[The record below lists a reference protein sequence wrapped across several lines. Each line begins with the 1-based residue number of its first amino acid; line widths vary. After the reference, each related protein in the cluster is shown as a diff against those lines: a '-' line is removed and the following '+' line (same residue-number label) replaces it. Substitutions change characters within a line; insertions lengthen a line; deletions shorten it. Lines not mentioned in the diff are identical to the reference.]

1 MSRKMKKITYILL
14 AVLILTISFEPAKN
28 IYHENKRIQN
38 EQFIN
43 NYIEKNNHN
52 YYEVKKL
59 PKKARPDLKYYHDF
73 IMTRDISLN
82 EIPADRILDAIE
94 EKNAKLNSFSF
105 FDRQTEINW
114 TERGP
119 NEQGGRTRAIMLDAN
134 FANNGKVWAAGV
146 SGGLWYNDNIN
157 SQTNPWIKISDFWD
171 NLEIS
176 TVASDPNDE
185 NTIYVGS
192 GEKVGSA
199 GIGLGMWKTT
209 DGGATWSQL
218 SSTLGYRF
226 MGDMVVRDESGT
238 SAIYI
243 GTGRAAHE
251 GQFDGINGLW
261 KSTDGGSTWT
271 EMLGEISENSNHE
284 VSDIELDA
292 DNRLWVGTRTNTF
305 GDGGGQIFYSDDGST
320 FTLSDTS
327 SEVLAQY
334 DRVFIETYNGDA
346 NILYAMME
354 NASTGYITAF
364 IKSIDRG
371 QTWTSVTIPTDDDGD
386 PLGDYQGSMD
396 YWGSLGIDPNNS
408 DIIYAGAHT
417 LFKSIDSGVT
427 WTRISEWYQSQNLPY
442 VHADQHNI
450 IFIDSDKI
458 LFTNDGG
465 VYFTNDGGNTFSHR
479 NTGFNTTQFYS
490 TAIHPTSEYILGG
503 TQDNGTWQLTNPGI
517 QVGTEVTGGDGGYV
531 HIDQKDPSLQFTSY
545 VYNRVYRSKNG
556 GNSFQLWYDLDNN
569 GANAGYFI
577 NPSVIDDTNKA
588 FYATWS
594 TTQILRQ
601 KNYTILTDHDFL
613 DIPLGAGASAYKV
626 SPYTSGVLFV
636 GTAGG
641 RIFKITDAHTD
652 SYSYE
657 DISPSDSNGYVSSID
672 IGKDDN
678 QILFT
683 QSNYGIE
690 SVYETVSGGGSNAW
704 AKVEGDLPDMPVRWG
719 LYNRNNFNQ
728 VALATEVGVWVSDDI
743 SEGEPVWYPSNDGLA
758 NVRVDMLSMNSN
770 GYISAGTHGR
780 GMFTS
785 PGFTSTAPLNAA
797 FSLDKTSGQFPI
809 DVSFLDRSTGNP
821 TSWEW
826 NFGDGNSSNEQ
837 NPTHTYTSAGS
848 YSVSLTVSDG
858 SNSDSLTKSNSI
870 FVTSVQDTLF
880 TDGFESCFGDSYPLN
895 GRNNY
900 NWIWRDANGDDDG
913 PGCYPESL
921 NAGFDLSYDE
931 DKGIGFGNAAADE
944 TSWDDWYISPYIW
957 LRPNV
962 DNLLKFYANGFNAE
976 FPESFDIM
984 LSPSGGS
991 NISDFTETIASIV
1004 DQGAVWNE
1012 YSYDLT
1018 QWAGQKVR
1026 IAIHHKSQAQYYE
1039 FYDLFMITAGQLSE
1053 QGAPAAPS
1061 GITIEP
1067 AKIYEDTD
1075 EDGAVSEGDTWT
1087 DSDTS
1092 VAIYW
1097 NRNGEP
1103 DLASYNIYASQTDG
1117 FNADSNTLLGQ
1128 GTLGTVDVNIPV
1140 YDANEGGGVLNA
1152 NYFNVRSFG
1161 ADSYIHENLS
1171 QGDTWYYKVGAVD
1184 NDGNETLS
1192 SQIKYIFDSTGP
1204 TTGTVTI
1211 DNIYNDYYIRSTT
1224 DISMTLDGWSDDV
1237 GIDYYLVGIGSTD
1250 TDTST
1255 DVLAYQTV
1263 NPSDL
1268 SLSDLTLD
1276 DYTTYY
1282 LKVGAVDLSG
1292 NTSTAVITEF
1302 RTYASLLGDL
1312 DGDWD
1317 VDIEDLNAFV
1327 NAWPN
1332 SGVEPTVDIGP
1343 ASGTSPY
1350 LSPSLD
1356 NTNDIKD
1363 LSVFSRNWL
1372 WTKAQGKVALENNEF
1387 IPLDFQ
1393 AEIKGNQIII
1403 ELPDGITAGRFEIE
1417 NKDNLFRFNADQK
1430 QGYIVLENSNDESEY
1445 YEFEFGKLSSND
1457 NKLVINIDGAKVSN
1471 DMQLNYQLFSKDGLS
1486 GNGMM
1491 EINNLDEFKLYQNFP
1506 NPFNNQTT
1514 IKYDIPSLMVNMVD
1528 VKIYIYNTLG
1538 KLVRTIDEGDKSAG
1552 QFTTVWDSKND
1563 DGEKVSSGVY
1573 FYQLRAKVDG
1583 QSDYNKTMK
1592 MVIVR

>member
-1 MSRKMKKITYILL
+1 MSKKMRKITYILL
-14 AVLILTISFEPAKN
+14 AVLILTISFEPVKN
-28 IYHENKRIQN
+28 TYYENKRIQN

-43 NYIEKNNHN
+43 DYLEKNNHN
-52 YYEVKKL
+52 YYAVKKL

-73 IMTRDISLN
+73 IMTRDMSLN
-82 EIPADRILDAIE
+82 EIPADRILDAID
-94 EKNAKLNSFSF
+94 EKNAKLNSLSY
-105 FDRQTEINW
+105 FDRKTEINW

-134 FANNGKVWAAGV
+134 YASNGRVWAAGV

-157 SQTNPWIKISDFWD
+157 SQTNAWTKISDFWD
-171 NLEIS
+171 NLEIT
-176 TVASDPNDE
+176 TVASDPNDA
-185 NTIYVGS
+185 NTIYVGT
-192 GEKVGSA
+192 GEKRGSA

-209 DGGATWSQL
+209 DGGTTWSRL
-218 SSTLGYRF
+218 TSTAGYRF
-226 MGDMVVRDESGT
+226 MGDMIVRNEAGT
-238 SAIYI
+238 SAVYI

-251 GQFDGINGLW
+251 GQYDGINGLW
-261 KSTDGGSTWT
+261 KSTDGGATWT
-271 EMLGEISENSNHE
+271 EMLGEISANSNHE
-284 VSDIELDA
+284 VTDLELDA

-305 GDGGGQIFYSDDGST
+305 GDGGGQIFYSDDGT
-320 FTLSDTS
+320 VFNNVQTGL
-327 SEVLAQY
+327 LGQF
-334 DRVFIETYNGDA
+334 DRVFLETYAGDS
-346 NILYAMME
+346 NVLYVMME
-354 NASTGYITAF
+354 SATTGYITAF
-364 IKSIDRG
+364 AKTTDRG
-371 QTWTSVTIPTDDDGD
+371 LNWTSITVPQDESGN

-396 YWGSLGIDPNNS
+396 YWGSLGIDPNNP
-408 DIIYAGAHT
+408 DTIYAGAFT
-417 LFKSIDSGVT
+417 LFKSLDSGTT
-427 WTRISEWYQSQNLPY
+427 WTKISEWVQNQSLPY

-450 IFIDSDKI
+450 IFIDSNNI

-465 VYFTNDGGNTFSHR
+465 VFLTTDGGNTFSHR

-503 TQDNGTWQLTNPGI
+503 TQDNGTWKLPNPGI

-531 HIDQKDPSLQFTSY
+531 HIDQTDPSYQFSSY
-545 VYNRVYRSKNG
+545 VYNRVYRSTNG
-556 GNSFQLWYDLDNN
+556 GNSFGLWYDLQDN
-569 GANAGYFI
+569 GSNAGFFI
-577 NPSVIDDTNKA
+577 NPSVIDDANKA

-601 KNYTILTDHDFL
+601 KNYTVLSDHDFL
-613 DIPLGAGASAYKV
+613 DIPLGAGATAYKV
-626 SPYTSGVLFV
+626 SPHTSGVLFV

-641 RIFKITDAHTD
+641 RIFKVTDAHTD
-652 SYSYE
+652 SYTYE

-672 IGKDDN
+672 IGVDDN

-690 SVYETVSGGGSNAW
+690 SVYETMSGGGSNAW

-743 SEGEPVWYPSNDGLA
+743 SESEPVWYPSNDGLA
-758 NVRVDMLSMNSN
+758 NVRVDMLAMNSN

-809 DVSFLDRSTGNP
+809 DISFLDRSTGSP
-821 TSWEW
+821 TSWSW
-826 NFGDGNSSNEQ
+826 DFGDGNSSSEQ
-837 NPTHTYTSAGS
+837 NPTHTYTAAGS

-858 SNSDSLTKSNSI
+858 SNSDTLTKSNSI
-870 FVTSVQDTLF
+870 FVTSVQDTLW
-880 TDGFESCFGDSYPLN
+880 TDGFENCFGQSYPLN

-900 NWIWRDANGDDDG
+900 DWIWRDANGDNDG

-921 NAGFDLSYDE
+921 NTGFDLAYDE
-931 DKGIGFGNAAADE
+931 DKGFGFGNAAADG
-944 TSWDDWYISPYIW
+944 TVWDDWYISPQIW

-976 FPESFDIM
+976 YPESFDVM
-984 LSPSGGS
+984 LSPTGGS
-991 NISDFTETIASIV
+991 NISDFTETIANVV
-1004 DQGAVWNE
+1004 DGEAVWNE

-1026 IAIHHKSQAQYYE
+1026 VAIHHKSEAKYYE
-1039 FYDLFMITAGQLSE
+1039 FYDLFMVTAGQLSN
-1053 QGAPAAPS
+1053 QGAPTAPA
-1061 GITIEP
+1061 GIQIEP

-1075 EDGAVSEGDTWT
+1075 GDGAVSEGDTWT
-1087 DSDTS
+1087 NSDTN

-1103 DLASYNIYASQTDG
+1103 DLASYNVYASQTEG
-1117 FNADSNTLLGQ
+1117 FTADSNSLLGQ
-1128 GTLGTVDVNIPV
+1128 GTLGDIDVNIPV
-1140 YDANEGGGVLNA
+1140 YDANDETVILNA
-1152 NYFNVRSFG
+1152 NYFNVRTFG
-1161 ADSYIHENLS
+1161 ADSYVHENLT
-1171 QGDTWYYKVGAVD
+1171 QGQTWYYKVGAVD
-1184 NDGNETLS
+1184 NDGNETIS
-1192 SQIKYIFDSTGP
+1192 SEIKFIFDSTGP
-1204 TTGTVTI
+1204 TTGTVSV
-1211 DNIYNDYYIRSTT
+1211 DNTYDDYYIRSTT
-1224 DISMTLDGWSDDV
+1224 DISMTLDGWSDNV

-1250 TDTST
+1250 TDSSA
-1255 DVLAYQTV
+1255 DVLSYQTV
-1263 NPSDL
+1263 DPSDL

-1282 LKVGAVDLSG
+1282 LKVGAVDLTG

-1302 RTYASLLGDL
+1302 RTYSSLLGDL
-1312 DGDWD
+1312 DQDWD

-1343 ASGTSPY
+1343 AIGASPY
-1350 LSPSLD
+1350 LTPSFD
-1356 NTNDIKD
+1356 NINDIKD

-1372 WTKAQGKVALENNEF
+1372 WTKAQGRFDLENTEF
-1387 IPLDFQ
+1387 IPLEFQ
-1393 AEIKGNQIII
+1393 AEIIGNQIII
-1403 ELPDGITAGRFEIE
+1403 ELPDGITAGRFEIG
-1417 NKDNLFRFNADQK
+1417 NKDNLFRFTADQK
-1430 QGYIVLENSNDESEY
+1430 DGYLVLENSNDENQY
-1445 YEFEFGKLSSND
+1445 YEFEFGNLSSND
-1457 NKLVINIDGAKVSN
+1457 KKLIINVDGAELSN
-1471 DMQLNYQLFSKDGLS
+1471 DMQLSYQLYSKDGLT

-1491 EINNLDEFKLYQNFP
+1491 ELRNPEEFKLYQNFP

-1528 VKIYIYNTLG
+1528 VEIHIYNTLG
-1538 KLVRTIDEGDKSAG
+1538 KLVKTIDEGDKSAG
-1552 QFTTVWDSKND
+1552 QFTTTWDGKND

-1592 MVIVR
+1592 MVLVR

>member
-1 MSRKMKKITYILL
+1 MKKIIYILV
-14 AVLILTISFEPAKN
+14 AILILTISFEPVKN
-28 IYHENKRIQN
+28 LYYENKRVQN
-38 EQFIN
+38 EQFIID
-43 NYIEKNNHN
+43 YLEKNNHN
-52 YYEVKKL
+52 YFEIKKL

-73 IMTRDISLN
+73 LMTRDLSTN
-82 EIPADRILDAIE
+82 EIPSDRILDAIE
-94 EKNAKLNSFSF
+94 EKNAKLNSLSY

-134 FANNGKVWAAGV
+134 FANNGRVWAAGV
-146 SGGLWYNDNIN
+146 SGGLWYNDNID
-157 SQTNPWIKISDFWD
+157 SQTNPWTKISDFWD
-171 NLEIS
+171 NLEIT
-176 TVASDPNDE
+176 TVASDPNDA

-218 SSTLGYRF
+218 TSTTGYRF
-226 MGDMVVRDESGT
+226 MGDMIVRDESGT
-238 SAIYI
+238 SAVYI
-243 GTGRAAHE
+243 GTGRALHE
-251 GQFDGINGLW
+251 GQYDGINGLW
-261 KSTDGGSTWT
+261 KSTDGGVTWT

-284 VSDIELDA
+284 VADIELDA

-305 GDGGGQIFYSDDGST
+305 GDGGGAIYYSDDGVVFNRSNTGVLGT
-320 FTLSDTS
+320 F
-327 SEVLAQY
+327 
-334 DRVFIETYNGDA
+334 DRVFIETYPGDS
-346 NILYAMME
+346 NILVAMME
-354 NASTGYITAF
+354 NSSTGYITSMV
-364 IKSIDRG
+364 KTTDRG
-371 QTWTSVTIPTDDDGD
+371 QTWTPLTIPNDESGN
-386 PLGDYQGSMD
+386 PLGDYQGSMA
-396 YWGSLGIDPNNS
+396 YWGSLGIDPNNP
-408 DIIYAGAHT
+408 DVIYAGAFT
-417 LFKSIDSGVT
+417 IFKSTDSGVT
-427 WTRISEWYQSQNLPY
+427 WTKINEWYQGQSLPY

-450 IFIDSDKI
+450 IFIDSNKI
-458 LFTNDGG
+458 LFSNDGG
-465 VYFTNDGGNTFSHR
+465 VFLTTDGGGSFSHR

-503 TQDNGTWQLTNPGI
+503 TQDNGSWKLPNPGI
-517 QVGTEVTGGDGGYV
+517 QVGTEVTGGDGAYV
-531 HIDQKDPSLQFTSY
+531 HIDQTDPSYQFTSY
-545 VYNRVYRSKNG
+545 VYNQVYRSTNG
-556 GNSFQLWYDLDNN
+556 GNSFGLYHNLTDG
-569 GANAGYFI
+569 GAPAGFFI

-594 TTQILRQ
+594 TTQILRE
-601 KNYTILTDHDFL
+601 KNYTALSSHDWI
-613 DIPLGAGASAYKV
+613 DIPLGSGASAYRV
-626 SPYTSGVLFV
+626 SPHTSGVLFV

-652 SYSYE
+652 SYTYE

-672 IGKDDN
+672 VGVDDN

-704 AKVEGDLPDMPVRWG
+704 TKVEGDLPDMPVRWG

-743 SEGEPVWYPSNDGLA
+743 SETEPVWYPSNDGLA
-758 NVRVDMLSMNSN
+758 NVRVDMLAMNSN
-770 GYISAGTHGR
+770 GYMSAGTHGR
-780 GMFTS
+780 GMYTS

-809 DVSFLDRSTGNP
+809 DISFLDRSTGSP
-821 TSWEW
+821 TSWSW
-826 NFGDGNSSNEQ
+826 DFGDGNSSSDQ

-858 SNSDSLTKSNSI
+858 TNSDTLVKNNSI
-870 FVTSVQDTLF
+870 FVTSVQDTLW
-880 TDGFESCFGDSYPLN
+880 TDGFEECFGDSYPLN

-900 NWIWRDANGDDDG
+900 QWTWRDENNDNDG

-921 NAGFDLSYDE
+921 NTGFDLAYDE
-931 DKGIGFGNAAADE
+931 DKGFGFGNAATDE
-944 TSWDDWYISPYIW
+944 TVWDDWFISPEIW

-962 DNLLKFYANGFNAE
+962 DNLLKFYANGFNSDY
-976 FPESFDIM
+976 PESFDVM
-984 LSPSGGS
+984 LSPSGGTAV
-991 NISDFTETIASIV
+991 SDFTVTLANVV
-1004 DQGAVWNE
+1004 DSGAVWNE

-1018 QWAGQKVR
+1018 PWAGQKVR
-1026 IAIHHKSQAQYYE
+1026 VAIHHKSEAKYYE
-1039 FYDLFMITAGQLSE
+1039 FYDLFIVTAGQLSD
-1053 QGAPAAPS
+1053 QGAPTAPS
-1061 GITIEP
+1061 GIQIEP

-1075 EDGAVSEGDTWT
+1075 GDGAVSEGDTWT

-1103 DLASYNIYASQTDG
+1103 DLASYNVYASQTDG
-1117 FNADSNTLLGQ
+1117 FTADSSTLLGQ
-1128 GTLGTVDVNIPV
+1128 GTLGTIDVNIPV
-1140 YDANEGGGVLNA
+1140 YDANDATVILNA

-1161 ADSYIHENLS
+1161 ADSYVQENLT

-1192 SQIKYIFDSTGP
+1192 SQVQYIFDSTGP
-1204 TTGTVTI
+1204 TTGTVAV
-1211 DNIYNDYYIRSTT
+1211 DNIYDDYYLRSTT
-1224 DISMTLDGWSDDV
+1224 DISMTLDGWSDNV

-1250 TDTST
+1250 TDTSA
-1255 DVLAYQTV
+1255 DVLAYQDV
-1263 NPSDL
+1263 DPSDL
-1268 SLSDLTLD
+1268 SLSGLSLD

-1282 LKVGAVDLSG
+1282 LKVGAVDLTG

-1302 RTYASLLGDL
+1302 RTYASLLGDF
-1312 DGDWD
+1312 DQDWD

-1327 NAWPN
+1327 NAWPT
-1332 SGVEPTVDIGP
+1332 SGDVNDSVDIGP
-1343 ASGTSPY
+1343 AIGTAPY
-1350 LSPSLD
+1350 LTPSPDSQ
-1356 NTNDIKD
+1356 NDIKD

-1372 WTKAQGKVALENNEF
+1372 WTKAQGRFVLENNEF

-1393 AEIKGNQIII
+1393 AEIIGNQIII
-1403 ELPDGITAGRFEIE
+1403 ELPDGITAGRFEIG
-1417 NKDNLFRFNADQK
+1417 NKNNLFRFTADQK
-1430 QGYIVLENSNDESEY
+1430 QGYIVLESNNDENQY
-1445 YEFEFGKLSSND
+1445 YEFEFGNLSSND
-1457 NKLVINIDGAKVSN
+1457 NKLVINIDGAEVSN

-1491 EINNLDEFKLYQNFP
+1491 ELRNPDEFKLYQNFP
-1506 NPFNNQTT
+1506 NPFSSQTT

-1528 VKIYIYNTLG
+1528 VEIYIYNTLG

-1552 QFTTVWDSKND
+1552 QFTTTWDGKND

>member
-1 MSRKMKKITYILL
+1 MKKIIYILV
-14 AVLILTISFEPAKN
+14 AILILTISFEPVKN
-28 IYHENKRIQN
+28 LYYENKRVQN
-38 EQFIN
+38 EQFIID
-43 NYIEKNNHN
+43 YLEKNNHN
-52 YYEVKKL
+52 YFEVKKL

-73 IMTRDISLN
+73 LMTRDLSTN
-82 EIPADRILDAIE
+82 EIPSDRILDAIE
-94 EKNAKLNSFSF
+94 EKNAKLNSLSY

-134 FANNGKVWAAGV
+134 FANNGRVWAAGV
-146 SGGLWYNDNIN
+146 SGGLWYNDNID
-157 SQTNPWIKISDFWD
+157 SQTNAWTKISDFWD
-171 NLEIS
+171 NLEIT
-176 TVASDPNDE
+176 TVASDPNDA
-185 NTIYVGS
+185 NIIYVGS
-192 GEKVGSA
+192 GEKIGSA

-218 SSTLGYRF
+218 TSTTGYRF
-226 MGDMVVRDESGT
+226 MGDMIVRDESGT

-251 GQFDGINGLW
+251 GQYDGINGLW
-261 KSTDGGSTWT
+261 KSTDGGATWS

-284 VSDIELDA
+284 VADIELDA

-305 GDGGGQIFYSDDGST
+305 GDGGGAIYYSDDGVVFNRSNTGVLGT
-320 FTLSDTS
+320 F
-327 SEVLAQY
+327 
-334 DRVFIETYNGDA
+334 DRVFIETYPGDS
-346 NILYAMME
+346 NILVAMME
-354 NASTGYITAF
+354 NSSTGYITSMV
-364 IKSIDRG
+364 KTTDRG
-371 QTWTSVTIPTDDDGD
+371 QTWTPLTIPNDESGN
-386 PLGDYQGSMD
+386 PLGDYQGSMA
-396 YWGSLGIDPNNS
+396 YWGSLGIDPNNP
-408 DIIYAGAHT
+408 DVIYAGAFT
-417 LFKSIDSGVT
+417 IFKSTDSGVT
-427 WTRISEWYQSQNLPY
+427 WTKINEWVQGQSLPY

-450 IFIDSDKI
+450 IFIDSNKI

-465 VYFTNDGGNTFSHR
+465 VFLTTDGGGSFSHR

-503 TQDNGTWQLTNPGI
+503 TQDNGSWKLPNPGI
-517 QVGTEVTGGDGGYV
+517 QVGTEVTGGDGAYV
-531 HIDQKDPSLQFTSY
+531 HIDQTDPSYQFTSY
-545 VYNRVYRSKNG
+545 VHNQVYRSTNG
-556 GNSFQLWYDLDNN
+556 GNSFSLYHQLTD
-569 GANAGYFI
+569 GGTPAGFFI

-594 TTQILRQ
+594 TTQILRE
-601 KNYTILTDHDFL
+601 KNYTALSAHDWL
-613 DIPLGAGASAYKV
+613 DIPLNAGASAYRV
-626 SPYTSGVLFV
+626 SPHTSGVLFV

-652 SYSYE
+652 SYTYE

-672 IGKDDN
+672 IGVDDN

-704 AKVEGDLPDMPVRWG
+704 TKAEGDLPDMPVRWG

-743 SEGEPVWYPSNDGLA
+743 SESEPVWYPSNDGLA
-758 NVRVDMLSMNSN
+758 NVRVDMLAMNSN
-770 GYISAGTHGR
+770 GYMSAGTHGR
-780 GMFTS
+780 GMYTS

-809 DVSFLDRSTGNP
+809 DISFLDRSTGSP
-821 TSWEW
+821 TSWSW
-826 NFGDGNSSNEQ
+826 DFGDGNSSSDQ

-858 SNSDSLTKSNSI
+858 TNSDTLVKNNSI
-870 FVTSVQDTLF
+870 FVTSVQDTLW
-880 TDGFESCFGDSYPLN
+880 TDGFEECFGDSYPLN

-900 NWIWRDANGDDDG
+900 QWTWRDENNDNDG

-921 NAGFDLSYDE
+921 NTGFDLAYDE
-931 DKGIGFGNAAADE
+931 DKGFGFGNAATDE
-944 TSWDDWYISPYIW
+944 TVWDDWFISPEIW

-976 FPESFDIM
+976 YPESFDVM
-984 LSPSGGS
+984 LSPSGG
-991 NISDFTETIASIV
+991 NAVSDFTVTLANVV
-1004 DQGAVWNE
+1004 DSGAVWNE

-1018 QWAGQKVR
+1018 PWAGQKVR
-1026 IAIHHKSQAQYYE
+1026 VAIHHKSEAKYYE
-1039 FYDLFMITAGQLSE
+1039 FYDLFIVTAGQLSD
-1053 QGAPAAPS
+1053 QGAPTAPS
-1061 GITIEP
+1061 GIQIEP

-1075 EDGAVSEGDTWT
+1075 GDGAVSGGDTWT

-1103 DLASYNIYASQTDG
+1103 DLASYNVYASQTDG
-1117 FNADSNTLLGQ
+1117 FTADSSTLLGQ
-1128 GTLGTVDVNIPV
+1128 GTLGTIDVNIPV
-1140 YDANEGGGVLNA
+1140 YDANDATVILNA

-1161 ADSYIHENLS
+1161 ADSYVQENLT

-1192 SQIKYIFDSTGP
+1192 SQVQYIFDSTGP
-1204 TTGTVTI
+1204 TTGTVAV
-1211 DNIYNDYYIRSTT
+1211 DNIYDDYYIRSTT
-1224 DISMTLDGWSDDV
+1224 DISMTLDGWSDNV

-1263 NPSDL
+1263 DPSDL
-1268 SLSDLTLD
+1268 SLSGLSLD

-1282 LKVGAVDLSG
+1282 LKVGAVDLTG

-1302 RTYASLLGDL
+1302 RTYASLLGDF
-1312 DGDWD
+1312 DQDWD

-1327 NAWPN
+1327 NAWPT
-1332 SGVEPTVDIGP
+1332 SGDVNDSVDIGP
-1343 ASGTSPY
+1343 AIGTAPY
-1350 LSPSLD
+1350 LTPSPDSQ
-1356 NTNDIKD
+1356 NDIKD

-1372 WTKAQGKVALENNEF
+1372 WTKAQGRFVLENNEF

-1393 AEIKGNQIII
+1393 AEIIGNQIII
-1403 ELPDGITAGRFEIE
+1403 ELPDGITAGRFEIG
-1417 NKDNLFRFNADQK
+1417 NKNNLFRFTADQK
-1430 QGYIVLENSNDESEY
+1430 QGYIVLESNDDENQY
-1445 YEFEFGKLSSND
+1445 YEFEFGNLSSND
-1457 NKLVINIDGAKVSN
+1457 NKLVINIDGAEVSN
-1471 DMQLNYQLFSKDGLS
+1471 DMQLNYQLYSKDGLS

-1491 EINNLDEFKLYQNFP
+1491 ELRNPDEFKLYQNFP
-1506 NPFNNQTT
+1506 NPFSSQTT

-1528 VKIYIYNTLG
+1528 VEIYIYNTLG

-1552 QFTTVWDSKND
+1552 QFTTTWDGKND